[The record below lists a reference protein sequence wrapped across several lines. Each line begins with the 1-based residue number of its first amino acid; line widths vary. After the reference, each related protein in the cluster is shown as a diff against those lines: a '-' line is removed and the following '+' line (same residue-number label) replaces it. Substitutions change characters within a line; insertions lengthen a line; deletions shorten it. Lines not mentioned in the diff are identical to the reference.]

1 MVEKNQV
8 LILDI
13 TDMSL
18 EGDGIGKT
26 AEGYTFFVKGA
37 VLGDKAEV
45 VVTKANKTYGFAK
58 AVKVLEQSPYRTEP
72 ICPVSRQCGGCTL
85 SELSYSA
92 QLAIKKDIVKN
103 NLLKI
108 GRYPEGSYIL
118 EDIISSPKI
127 EEYRNKAQYPVAFEN
142 GRAIAGF
149 YERRSHRVIA
159 CKDCK
164 LQPKAMN
171 EIVAAC
177 LSYINENQISVYDE
191 KSHKGTVRNIY
202 LREGSCGFMVCLV
215 TNSEKPLPKVEKL
228 LEKLKPYPVISVL
241 QNINTKKTNVVLGD
255 HNILL
260 FGEEFIEE
268 QIGDKTF
275 LVSPLS
281 FFQVNSLQV
290 KNLYD
295 KAKEYAQI
303 EDTDTVFDLYC
314 GVGSIGIYLA
324 DHAKKLIGVEWV
336 ESATQNAKKNAQRNG
351 IKNAEFYAG
360 DCGKIVKDLV
370 AKGEKAD
377 VVIVDPP
384 RKGCSEDLLDLIGE
398 INPKRV
404 VYISCNSATLA
415 RDVAILNEKGYTMTK
430 CTPVDMFP
438 HTSHVE
444 TIVLLSKLY
453 PDDRIEVDLDLDELD
468 ITAAESKATYE
479 EIKAY
484 IRDKYGFKVSS
495 LYIAQTK
502 TKCGII
508 ERINYN
514 LSKKG
519 TRVPKCPPDKEN
531 AIKDALRHFGM
542 I

>member
-8 LILDI
+8 LVLPI

-26 AEGYTFFVKGA
+26 AEGYTLFVKGA

-45 VVTKANKTYGFAK
+45 VVTKTNKTYGFAK
-58 AVKVLEQSPYRTEP
+58 VLHLLETSPHRREP
-72 ICPVSRQCGGCTL
+72 LCPVHRQCGGCTL
-85 SELSYSA
+85 SELSYPA
-92 QLAIKKDIVKN
+92 QLAIKEEIVKN
-103 NLLKI
+103 NLAKI
-108 GRYPEGSYIL
+108 GKYPVGSYIL
-118 EDIISSPKI
+118 EDIIPSPMT
-127 EEYRNKAQYPVAFEN
+127 EEYRNKAQYPVAYEH

-149 YERRSHRVIA
+149 YERKSHRVIE
-159 CKDCK
+159 CRECK
-164 LQPKAMN
+164 LQSHMMN

-191 KSHKGTVRNIY
+191 KTHRGTVRNIY
-202 LREGSCGFMVCLV
+202 LREGSQGFMVCLV
-215 TNSEKPLPKVEKL
+215 TNSEKTLPKVEKL
-228 LEKLKPYPVISVL
+228 LEKLKDYPVVSVL
-241 QNINTKKTNVVLGD
+241 QNVNTKKTNVVLGEK
-255 HNILL
+255 NILL
-260 FGEEFIEE
+260 YGEEMIEE
-268 QIGDKTF
+268 KIGDKSF

-281 FFQVNSLQV
+281 FFQVNSKQV

-295 KAKEYAQI
+295 KAKEYADIQV
-303 EDTDTVFDLYC
+303 TDTVFDLYC

-351 IKNAEFYAG
+351 MSQAEFYAG
-360 DCGKIVKDLV
+360 DCGKIVKELV

-415 RDVAILNEKGYTMTK
+415 RDVEILRGKGFVMTK

-438 HTSHVE
+438 HTSHCEVVC
-444 TIVLLSKLY
+444 VL
-453 PDDRIEVDLDLDELD
+453 E
-468 ITAAESKATYE
+468 
-479 EIKAY
+479 
-484 IRDKYGFKVSS
+484 
-495 LYIAQTK
+495 
-502 TKCGII
+502 
-508 ERINYN
+508 
-514 LSKKG
+514 KG
-519 TRVPKCPPDKEN
+519 R
-531 AIKDALRHFGM
+531 
-542 I
+542 